1 MAPDS
6 FATSM
11 DRMLERT
18 VGQGTNGVS
27 FDQDSYT
34 DLDFADDVSL
44 LAELLE
50 LLISVLEMMASDATL
65 LGFEV
70 NWQKTNVQ
78 ALGTRVNEPPTT
90 TVLKPTGRSN

>member
-1 MAPDS
+1 VLAPDS

-34 DLDFADDVSL
+34 DLDLADDVSL
-44 LAELLE
+44 
-50 LLISVLEMMASDATL
+50 
-65 LGFEV
+65 
-70 NWQKTNVQ
+70 
-78 ALGTRVNEPPTT
+78 
-90 TVLKPTGRSN
+90 